1 MCNVMHRNMKSVESE
16 KQLLCAIFLSSTFF
30 LVNKN
35 KRKNPKCTMEKKVF
49 GVFIDIVC

>member
-35 KRKNPKCTMEKKVF
+35 KSKILSVLWKRKCL
-49 GVFIDIVC
+49 GYLLI